1 MNAVLVNGGSISH
14 HHGIG
19 MLRSKWVGKELGDAV
34 KIVKLI
40 KNALDPNSVM
50 NTKSG
55 MFFPDNL

>member
-1 MNAVLVNGGSISH
+1 MSH

-40 KNALDPNSVM
+40 KNALDPKSVM